1 MGQKQAK
8 PATPT
13 NTSATTTNTS
23 ATTTNT
29 SATTTNTSAGRV
41 YKKTEF
47 PNELLQ
53 ELQPF
58 IGSKKNIYYKRVG
71 QSIKEVPKYV
81 PGYKFEFNIPSE
93 HDIVVN
99 KKSDNLEKQQKNHF
113 IKYIFYVSETEDVF
127 GMNGIYIELMSGY
140 KSSIG
145 IDYVPI
151 DNVDSLLDSK
161 NLIKKFGNCVTVNGL
176 YNIKFITYQF
186 IDLVKDYHPVLY
198 KLLVWL
204 KTGK

>member
-8 PATPT
+8 PA
-13 NTSATTTNTS
+13 ATTNKPAATNNKPA
-23 ATTTNT
+23 ATT
-29 SATTTNTSAGRV
+29 SKPAV
-41 YKKTEF
+41 QVDKKTEF
-47 PNELLQ
+47 PAELLQ

-58 IGSKKNIYYKRVG
+58 IGSKKNIYYRRVG
-71 QSIKEVPKYV
+71 KSVREVPEYI
-81 PGYKFEFNIPSE
+81 PCYKFEFIIPSK
-93 HDIVVN
+93 HDTVVN
-99 KKSDNLEKQQKNHF
+99 KESDNLEKQQGDHF
-113 IKYIFYVSETEDVF
+113 IKYIFYVIETENVF
-127 GMNGIYIELMSGY
+127 GTNDIYIELMSCY

-145 IDYVPI
+145 IDYIPI

-161 NLIKKFGNCVTVNGL
+161 NLIKKFGNCITVNGL
-176 YNIKFITYQF
+176 YNINFITYQF